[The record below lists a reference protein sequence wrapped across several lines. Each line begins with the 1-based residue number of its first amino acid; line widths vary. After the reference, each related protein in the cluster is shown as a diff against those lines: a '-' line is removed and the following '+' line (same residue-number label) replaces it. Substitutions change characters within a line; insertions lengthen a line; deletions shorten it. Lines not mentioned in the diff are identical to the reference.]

1 LNHEDHTKPFID
13 FFLTKSNPFAATHTD
28 SHRNSRKLF
37 AEIEPFNG
45 LPPSAASHLSYLF
58 VHCSLN
64 RKVNLTL
71 YLLFL
76 TLTIGWVS
84 LNLTLGFVIEDL

>member
-1 LNHEDHTKPFID
+1 MY
-13 FFLTKSNPFAATHTD
+13 

-64 RKVNLTL
+64 RKEKLPPRIVFYSHHAAGTVASTWCS
-71 YLLFL
+71 FL
-76 TLTIGWVS
+76 QRLAE
-84 LNLTLGFVIEDL
+84 LGRRLKVVEEIFENMDKYQRGR